1 MNFISASLVLSERLL
16 HRRPLTVSYS
26 RNQGDESGQHPGLP
40 QGTQGAGRPRDLPT
54 ATGIISVGLG
64 LQASSLGPGPPPFC
78 QGEPRRS
85 ILATGKGSWARPGQA
100 GSHKLSLPFGVPL
113 SVLAALGPPLH
124 ILPALRAGVG
134 TPRNRKKDP
143 RIKDQP

>member
-1 MNFISASLVLSERLL
+1 MNFISASLVLSEHLL
-16 HRRPLTVSYS
+16 HRRPFTVSFS
-26 RNQGDESGQHPGLP
+26 QNQGDESSQHPGLP
-40 QGTQGAGRPRDLPT
+40 QGTQDAGRPCDLPT

-64 LQASSLGPGPPPFC
+64 LQASYLGPGQPPFC
-78 QGEPRRS
+78 QGEPSRS
-85 ILATGKGSWARPGQA
+85 ILVTGKGSWARQGQA
-100 GSHKLSLPFGVPL
+100 GSHKLGLPFGVPL

-124 ILPALRAGVG
+124 ILPALRAGAG